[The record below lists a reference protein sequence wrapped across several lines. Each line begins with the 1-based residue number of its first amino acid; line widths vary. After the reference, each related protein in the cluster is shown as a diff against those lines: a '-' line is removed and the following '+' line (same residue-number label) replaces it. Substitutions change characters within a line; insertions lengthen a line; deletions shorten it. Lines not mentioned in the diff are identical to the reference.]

1 MFAKSRDQTLVED
14 AMMRAFDE
22 LKDQSVASEEYA
34 KNLDGIVK
42 LHKMR
47 EEEKAP
53 RVSPDTVALVTANL
67 LGILLIIRHEHVNVI
82 TSRAMSTLIKPR

>member
-1 MFAKSRDQTLVED
+1 MFTKGKDQTLVDD
-14 AMMRAFDE
+14 AMVRAFDE
-22 LKDQSVASEEYA
+22 LKGQSVASEEYA

-47 EEEKAP
+47 EEEKSP
-53 RVSPDTVALVTANL
+53 GVSPDTIVLVAANL